1 METVKKNDFI
11 ECSFSAWTKDTHELV
26 DTTEEK
32 LAKENSMMG
41 EKDKMG
47 PVIVCLGQG
56 QLLKGIEAALP
67 GKEVGKE
74 LSLDISA
81 GDAYGMKD
89 PKLIQLIATSK
100 FVAQGIQPQPG
111 LAVNI
116 DGILG
121 RIRSVSGGRT
131 LVDFNHPLAGK
142 DLTYQFTVK
151 RILND
156 TKEKIE
162 AQARLLF
169 AHEQHSVEC
178 DGASAII
185 KLKKELP
192 PNAREAYTKN
202 IQECIPEI
210 KSVSFEKITIPK
222 EGKKGE
228 NLNIGKQQKPTGGR

>member
-11 ECSFSAWTKDTHELV
+11 ECSFSAWTKDSHELV

-32 LAKENSMMG
+32 LAKENDMMS

-74 LSLDISA
+74 LSLDVSA
-81 GDAYGMKD
+81 ENAYGMKD
-89 PKLIQLIATSK
+89 PKLIHLIATSK
-100 FVAQGIQPQPG
+100 LVAQG
-111 LAVNI
+111 
-116 DGILG
+116 
-121 RIRSVSGGRT
+121 IRSVSGGRT

-151 RILND
+151 RILTD

-169 AHEQHSVEC
+169 ANEQHSVEC
-178 DGASAII
+178 DGASAAI
-185 KLKKELP
+185 KLKRELP
-192 PNAREAYTKN
+192 PKVQEAYAKN

-210 KSVSFEKITIPK
+210 KKVSFEKITIPK
-222 EGKKGE
+222 KEE
-228 NLNIGKQQKPTGGR
+228 NINTSKFPRQTGDK